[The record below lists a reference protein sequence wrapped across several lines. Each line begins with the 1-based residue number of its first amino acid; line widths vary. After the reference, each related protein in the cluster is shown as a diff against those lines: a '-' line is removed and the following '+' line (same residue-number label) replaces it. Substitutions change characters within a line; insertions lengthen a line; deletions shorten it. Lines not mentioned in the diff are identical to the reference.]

1 MRVSITRKAIS
12 NRLYDQRFRNLYK
25 TYDRKPYFRGNK
37 NVYQS
42 SPKARENQMASKN
55 AHKKLKLYE
64 ITKTKNKPSKH
75 CINRQMKYLTSKR

>member
-12 NRLYDQRFRNLYK
+12 NKLYDQRFRNLYK

-55 AHKKLKLYE
+55 AHKKHKLYE
-64 ITKTKNKPSKH
+64 ITKTKTNH
-75 CINRQMKYLTSKR
+75 QNIA